1 MPDTRPG
8 LKFDSNGICYACIH
22 YEKQKTTDWNK
33 RWKELER
40 LCDKYRGKN
49 GNGYDCAIAVSG
61 GKDSHFQTYII
72 KEKHG
77 KHGWH
82 YDTGVHYIVDNEA
95 VPVLATGHMTW
106 CDFGCSILLT
116 DNETAGYLEYRD
128 GTKLLPKKHYCGL
141 AIHSSDVEHRV
152 VDASSKRHTL
162 LFFLQRKL

>member
-1 MPDTRPG
+1 MKG
-8 LKFDSNGICYACIH
+8 LKVFLPDIITSEEVEILKNIDIDRDERDNDHPVILKIRNIIDEVIIRNSLKPLAKGGN
-22 YEKQKTTDWNK
+22 WN
-33 RWKELER
+33 
-40 LCDKYRGKN
+40 
-49 GNGYDCAIAVSG
+49 SP
-61 GKDSHFQTYII
+61 SYII